1 MAVYNANSLAL
12 YTLALSL
19 RRFAAK
25 SGSAKLEL
33 IEIAIARFNVAAAA
47 RRNSVK
53 AA

>member
-1 MAVYNANSLAL
+1 MEVYNANSLAL
-12 YTLALSL
+12 YTLALSS
-19 RRFAAK
+19 RRLAAG

-33 IEIAIARFNVAAAA
+33 IEIAIVRFILAAAA